1 MGVADFGRGNKA
13 ITYRALGVDMKIAFF
28 RGGGG
33 RTAAHSSGGAGI
45 SSAMY
50 VVSRSTSF
58 TSLLLSAF
66 GADRDKGV
74 AVSASA
80 RSSEAQS
87 YSLTIPHT

>member
-1 MGVADFGRGNKA
+1 MGVTDFGRGNKA
-13 ITYRALGVDMKIAFF
+13 ITYRALGVEYEIAFF
-28 RGGGG
+28 RGGL
-33 RTAAHSSGGAGI
+33 RTDGCVFFRGTGI

-58 TSLLLSAF
+58 ASLLLSAF

-80 RSSEAQS
+80 RRRKM
-87 YSLTIPHT
+87 TIIN